1 MNDLLHTLT
10 EIWGPSGHEG
20 QVRET
25 IQDLLAGHVD
35 DMRVDAMG
43 NLITRIAPARGAGDG
58 PASGGGISPAGGDPR
73 PLRIMLAAHMDEIG
87 VIVTHIDD
95 KGFLRFAAVGGVLIG
110 NLIGTRVEFEDG
122 AVGVIG
128 SEKRDD
134 TAKAPKLDELFIDVG
149 AATKD
154 AVTQKVGDAA
164 AFRHGL
170 DWAGGR
176 PVTPNLDDRI
186 GCVVLVETL
195 RRLAPGPNE
204 VFGVF
209 TVQEEIGVRGAT
221 TSAYGVAPNL
231 AIAIDVTGT
240 GDTPE
245 ARKMAVSL
253 GLGPAI
259 KVKDGGMIAH
269 RGVRA
274 LMERRAAE
282 AGIPY
287 QLEVLLGGTTDAMSI
302 QTSRAGVPS
311 GVVSIPS
318 RYIHTPSQ
326 LVDMADVENAV
337 RLLVGVV
344 GQGVE
349 LG

>member
-1 MNDLLHTLT
+1 MKDLIHTLT
-10 EIWGPSGHEG
+10 EVWGPSGHESR
-20 QVRET
+20 VREA
-25 IQDLLAGHVD
+25 IRALLEGHVD
-35 DMRVDAMG
+35 EMRVDPLG
-43 NLITRIAPARGAGDG
+43 NLITRKAAGDSVDG
-58 PASGGGISPAGGDPR
+58 ESPP
-73 PLRIMLAAHMDEIG
+73 RIMLAAHMDEIG
-87 VIVTHIDD
+87 VIVTHVDD
-95 KGFLRFAAVGGVLIG
+95 HGFLRFAAVGGVLVG

-122 AVGVIG
+122 TVGVIG
-128 SEKRDD
+128 SEKREDV
-134 TAKAPKLDELFIDVG
+134 AKAPKLDELFVDVG
-149 AATKD
+149 ATSKD
-154 AVTQKVGDAA
+154 SVAQRVGDAA
-164 AFRHGL
+164 AFRHTV
-170 DWAGGR
+170 DWSNGR
-176 PVTPNLDDRI
+176 PITPNLDDRI
-186 GCVVLVETL
+186 GCAVLVETL
-195 RRLAPGPNE
+195 RRLAPGPND
-204 VFGVF
+204 VYGVF

-221 TSAYGVAPNL
+221 TSAFGVAPDL

-253 GLGPAI
+253 GKGPAI

-274 LMERRAAE
+274 LMERRATE

-311 GVVSIPS
+311 GVLSIPS

-326 LVDMADVENAV
+326 LVDMGDVEGAV

-344 GQGVE
+344 GQAADLRAGA
-349 LG
+349 